1 MRPPSKAAIL
11 LSRKE
16 LSTKL
21 DDLTHDLCNFMT
33 LLMHHVSMLPANLPE
48 PVSER
53 LLIITGLVTKTEHTF
68 KELLLIFG
76 RIQDSATKQMKCGET
91 EDEKGCSKRQG
102 C

>member
-1 MRPPSKAAIL
+1 MLPLAPIVV
-11 LSRKE
+11 SRKD
-16 LSTKL
+16 LSQL
-21 DDLTHDLCNFMT
+21 GDLTQDLCNFMT